1 MASLFVDIV
10 DLKTWLQPSW
20 RTPLVVLAA
29 CFLASCTTPPETKL
43 AASEA
48 AQAYRARS
56 LDDPSLRAFA
66 ARLDEEYSMWPP
78 ALFDAQ
84 ALHVVALHFSPNITV
99 AKARWHVAQAAV
111 TTAGE
116 RQNPTLSLNPL
127 YVTTAAAGMSPWFL
141 SAGLVQLLETGSKR
155 SYRVAH
161 AEYLAEA
168 ARLEILAAAW
178 SVLSRVDNLLL
189 DTASAQGRL
198 AALDEQI
205 VIQTELVEAARKR
218 LAMGL
223 GSSLEL
229 VTARS
234 VLTRATLDR
243 QATSVALTET
253 LHQLAIAAGIPAA
266 QLTLDR
272 LALPSLTRPLPPDFA
287 ARVRGAAPLNRADLL
302 ARLADYAASDATV
315 RLQLAGRAPNF
326 DVGPGFEYDQGNRK
340 WGVSLAVALP
350 IFNQNGGAIS
360 EALSTRRQAADQF
373 TAAQAAII
381 GEVDRATAAY
391 EQSTTSLQVAEQLYA
406 EHAVRARIQETLF
419 ARGEIDKLELLVVRS
434 ELAAAVTARADAQ
447 GTVAK
452 AALAVEAAGKLAV
465 DEVDLTT
472 NFLAQVQP

>member
-1 MASLFVDIV
+1 MPFLPFVERNGERRLHETYPLASLFVDIV

-178 SVLSRVDNLLL
+178 SVLSRVDNMLLW
-189 DTASAQGRL
+189 TQPPRKGGSPRSTSRSSSKQNWSRPPGSALLWGW
-198 AALDEQI
+198 AP
-205 VIQTELVEAARKR
+205 V
-218 LAMGL
+218 
-223 GSSLEL
+223 SS
-229 VTARS
+229 
-234 VLTRATLDR
+234 
-243 QATSVALTET
+243 
-253 LHQLAIAAGIPAA
+253 
-266 QLTLDR
+266 
-272 LALPSLTRPLPPDFA
+272 
-287 ARVRGAAPLNRADLL
+287 
-302 ARLADYAASDATV
+302 
-315 RLQLAGRAPNF
+315 
-326 DVGPGFEYDQGNRK
+326 
-340 WGVSLAVALP
+340 W
-350 IFNQNGGAIS
+350 
-360 EALSTRRQAADQF
+360 
-373 TAAQAAII
+373 
-381 GEVDRATAAY
+381 
-391 EQSTTSLQVAEQLYA
+391 
-406 EHAVRARIQETLF
+406 
-419 ARGEIDKLELLVVRS
+419 
-434 ELAAAVTARADAQ
+434 
-447 GTVAK
+447 
-452 AALAVEAAGKLAV
+452 
-465 DEVDLTT
+465 
-472 NFLAQVQP
+472 